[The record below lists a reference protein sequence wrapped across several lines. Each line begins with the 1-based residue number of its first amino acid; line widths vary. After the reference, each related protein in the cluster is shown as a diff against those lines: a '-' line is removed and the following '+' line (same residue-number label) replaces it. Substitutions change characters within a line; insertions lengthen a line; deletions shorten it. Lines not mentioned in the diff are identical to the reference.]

1 MSPARRSLYPA
12 SAVAWMLPGGHQR
25 IVDLASGNGSFTRML
40 RGLGHHVV
48 SVDANRAAL
57 VDLEQRSPSGTSICA
72 QVENLPLR
80 SQSMDVAATSETL
93 HLFAPGLA
101 LAEIARVLR
110 PGGRLVVAY
119 NTRDDTVPW
128 VRRFAA
134 LVQQADDEAMRGN
147 FGTSSVGEV
156 EQSPYFTD
164 LEHRTF
170 RNWVPITR
178 PGLIQMVAARPA
190 IAALDEDERA
200 ALLADVGGLY
210 DSVARPPEPLSLPF
224 QASCWR
230 TRVDHTELRMPDE
243 ADGLSIVL

>member
-1 MSPARRSLYPA
+1 MNASRRRLYPA

-25 IVDLASGNGSFTRML
+25 VLDLASGNGAFTRML
-40 RGLGHHVV
+40 RELGQHVF
-48 SVDANRAAL
+48 SVDSDRNSLAAM
-57 VDLEQRSPSGTSICA
+57 EARSPAGTSLCA

-80 SQSMDVAATSETL
+80 SHCMDVAASSETL

-134 LVQQADDEAMRGN
+134 LVQQADTDAMRGD
-147 FGTSSVGEV
+147 FGTSSLNEV
-156 EQSPYFTD
+156 EQSPYFHDVET
-164 LEHRTF
+164 RSF

-178 PGLIQMVAARPA
+178 DGLIQMVAARPT
-190 IAALDEDERA
+190 IAALDDDDKQ

-230 TRVDHTELRMPDE
+230 ARVDHTELRMPDD
-243 ADGLSIVL
+243 ADGLSINL